1 MKKLL
6 ILPLVLSFA
15 APQIATA
22 TSETTTINQCWKYKS
37 NGVTLESSTETCNY
51 YSTGYESTIDA
62 ENIKDEAYESC
73 SKVLGA
79 FNYTQ
84 SEKESL
90 KKGTTTE
97 YKYYCQTNT

>member
-6 ILPLVLSFA
+6 LLPLLLGFSGLK
-15 APQIATA
+15 IATA
-22 TSETTTINQCWKYKS
+22 TSETITIDKCWKYKS
-37 NGVTLESSTETCNY
+37 DGVTLENSTETCTY

-62 ENIKDEAYESC
+62 EKIKDEAYDSC
-73 SKVLGA
+73 IKVLGA

-84 SEKESL
+84 SEKTSL
-90 KKGTTTE
+90 KKGMTTD